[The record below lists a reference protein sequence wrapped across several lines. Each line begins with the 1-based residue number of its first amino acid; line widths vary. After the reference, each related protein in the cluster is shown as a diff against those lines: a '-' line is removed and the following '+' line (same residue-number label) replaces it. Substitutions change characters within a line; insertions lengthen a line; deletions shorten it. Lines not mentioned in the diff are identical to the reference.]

1 MMRLSTAVLF
11 AAVLALGACSG
22 DDADAGST
30 TTTTSEPRETPSTTS
45 TTRANG
51 AATSTTQPPA
61 TDTEAAATVLQD
73 LISRYDTAVA
83 AILADPR
90 VAADPA
96 SPEVQSYLSLFSE
109 NSAFADGA
117 LANWA
122 NEGEAGRFYRP
133 GPRGQL
139 TSSTVIGLT
148 PAGDDEATFKI
159 CAENSMEITDAA
171 GNVVESF
178 GGQTAASVVTVR
190 IDGIWRIRDLTQAP
204 AADCP
209 KRGADQ

>member
-1 MMRLSTAVLF
+1 MMRRSAAVLL

-22 DDADAGST
+22 DDADAGPT
-30 TTTTSEPRETPSTTS
+30 NTTTSEPRETPSTTS

-73 LISRYDTAVA
+73 LISRYDAAVA

-96 SPEVQSYLSLFSE
+96 SREVQSYLSLFSE

-122 NEGEAGRFYRP
+122 NEGAAGRFYRP

-139 TSSTVIGLT
+139 TSSTVIDLT
-148 PAGDDEATFKI
+148 PAGDDEATFDI

-178 GGQTAASVVTVR
+178 GGQTAASVVAVR
-190 IDGIWRIRDLTQAP
+190 IDGVWQIRDLTQAP
-204 AADCP
+204 ASGCP
-209 KRGADQ
+209 ERGADQ